1 MILCW
6 LWKGRWFFKLALYV
20 FVPVLNCEQISC
32 SAYCFDWIF
41 QLICPCLCQ
50 WNLSVINIVMNS
62 LTWQSLKEQA
72 FWLNEHLLNV
82 FLCLKLVY
90 IHNTNI
96 QNQLKHLMALICS
109 VRLNIFSTTCIS
121 TACLMIN
128 MIIFLYNETCNNN
141 VFIIVIVYKCILQ
154 CQQRVWI
161 IIIFYFDEWD
171 NKGYLNIHLYL
182 FLTFSF

>member
-1 MILCW
+1 MYLCQY
-6 LWKGRWFFKLALYV
+6 LIVHRYHA
-20 FVPVLNCEQISC
+20 VPIVLIEYQLEL
-32 SAYCFDWIF
+32 IF

-121 TACLMIN
+121 TAYNDKHDNFFYIMKLV
-128 MIIFLYNETCNNN
+128 IIMYLSLSLFIN
-141 VFIIVIVYKCILQ
+141 VFCSA
-154 CQQRVWI
+154 
-161 IIIFYFDEWD
+161 
-171 NKGYLNIHLYL
+171 NKESEL
-182 FLTFSF
+182 S

>member
-1 MILCW
+1 MYLCQY
-6 LWKGRWFFKLALYV
+6 LIVNRYHA
-20 FVPVLNCEQISC
+20 VPIVLIEYQLEL
-32 SAYCFDWIF
+32 IF
-41 QLICPCLCQ
+41 QLIFPCLCQ

-128 MIIFLYNETCNNN
+128 MIIFFKIMKLVIIMYLSLSLFIN
-141 VFIIVIVYKCILQ
+141 VFCSA
-154 CQQRVWI
+154 
-161 IIIFYFDEWD
+161 
-171 NKGYLNIHLYL
+171 NKESEL
-182 FLTFSF
+182 S

>member
-1 MILCW
+1 MYLCQY
-6 LWKGRWFFKLALYV
+6 LIVNRYHA
-20 FVPVLNCEQISC
+20 VPIVLIEYQLEL
-32 SAYCFDWIF
+32 IF

-128 MIIFLYNETCNNN
+128 MIIFYVMKLVIIMYLSLSLFIN
-141 VFIIVIVYKCILQ
+141 VFCSA
-154 CQQRVWI
+154 
-161 IIIFYFDEWD
+161 
-171 NKGYLNIHLYL
+171 NKESEL
-182 FLTFSF
+182 S

>member
-1 MILCW
+1 MYLCQY
-6 LWKGRWFFKLALYV
+6 LIVNRYHA
-20 FVPVLNCEQISC
+20 VPIVLIEYQLEL
-32 SAYCFDWIF
+32 IF

-128 MIIFLYNETCNNN
+128 MIIFFKIMKLVIIMYLSLSLFIN
-141 VFIIVIVYKCILQ
+141 VFCSA
-154 CQQRVWI
+154 
-161 IIIFYFDEWD
+161 
-171 NKGYLNIHLYL
+171 NKESEL
-182 FLTFSF
+182 S

>member
-1 MILCW
+1 MYLCQY
-6 LWKGRWFFKLALYV
+6 LIVNRYHA
-20 FVPVLNCEQISC
+20 VPIVLIEYQLEL
-32 SAYCFDWIF
+32 IF

-96 QNQLKHLMALICS
+96 QNQLKHLVALICS

>member
-1 MILCW
+1 MYLCQY
-6 LWKGRWFFKLALYV
+6 LIVNRYHA
-20 FVPVLNCEQISC
+20 VPIVLIEYQLEL
-32 SAYCFDWIF
+32 IF

-50 WNLSVINIVMNS
+50 WNLSVINIVLNS

-82 FLCLKLVY
+82 FLCLKLLY

-128 MIIFLYNETCNNN
+128 MIIFFKIMKLVIIMYLSLSLFIN
-141 VFIIVIVYKCILQ
+141 VFCSA
-154 CQQRVWI
+154 
-161 IIIFYFDEWD
+161 
-171 NKGYLNIHLYL
+171 NKESEL
-182 FLTFSF
+182 S

>member
-1 MILCW
+1 MYLCQY
-6 LWKGRWFFKLALYV
+6 LIVNRYHA
-20 FVPVLNCEQISC
+20 VPIVLIEYQLEL
-32 SAYCFDWIF
+32 IF

-121 TACLMIN
+121 TACFNNDKHDNFFYIMNLV
-128 MIIFLYNETCNNN
+128 IIMYLSLSLFIN
-141 VFIIVIVYKCILQ
+141 VFCSA
-154 CQQRVWI
+154 
-161 IIIFYFDEWD
+161 
-171 NKGYLNIHLYL
+171 NKESEL
-182 FLTFSF
+182 S